1 MSVLLPGV
9 PLKTPWSWAS
19 MTGMTVPDWRTS
31 TAGAR
36 VRVALWLHT
45 EVRLQGTFT
54 KSQLREAFPSIE
66 QIDRRMRD
74 LRPEGWVIS
83 TYREDRSLGVD
94 ELRLVEEGGPVWLRG
109 YRSRATAAITDK
121 ERQAVFASDDYAC
134 AYCGITGG
142 ESFADDQLRTA
153 KLTVARVA
161 PVDGRGTQLQTVCD
175 RCHVAVRDGSSGR
188 EDLLAEADALNET
201 QRRRLRGWIAAG
213 ARRQSPEELLW
224 ARYRRSPGAERLAL
238 EKHLTGG
245 D

>member
-1 MSVLLPGV
+1 
-9 PLKTPWSWAS
+9 
-19 MTGMTVPDWRTS
+19 MTVPDWRTS

-74 LRPEGWVIS
+74 LRPEGWVIA
-83 TYREDRSLGVD
+83 TYREDRSLAVD
-94 ELRLVEEGGPVWLRG
+94 ELRLVEEGGPVWQRG
-109 YRSRATAAITDK
+109 YRSRAGAAVTDK
-121 ERQAVFASDDYAC
+121 ERQAVFAADNYAC

-142 ESFADDQLRTA
+142 ESFADDPLRTA

-161 PVDGRGTQLQTVCD
+161 PLDGGPTQLLTACD
-175 RCHVAVRDGSSGR
+175 RCHVAVRDELPGR
-188 EDLLAEADALNET
+188 GDLLAQVDALDEA
-201 QRRRLRGWIAAG
+201 QRQRLRGWVTQG

-224 ARYRRSPGAERLAL
+224 ARYRRSPRAERLAL
-238 EKHLTGG
+238 EEHMTGG
-245 D
+245 G